1 MRIDR
6 YTQKMQE
13 ALQSAQDFAAKSQSP
28 EIGNEHFLLAL
39 LDQGE
44 GVTRP
49 LLEKIGVSADALR
62 SRLETDLARR
72 PKVSGAVSDLR
83 ISNDLRRTLDSAEG
97 EMSKLKDE
105 YVSAEHYLLAL
116 AGENNPAAK
125 ALKDLGATRDKIMQ
139 GLQQVRGSQRVT
151 DQNPEGKYQTLERY
165 GRDLTQL
172 ARRGKIDPVI
182 GRDNEIRRVM
192 QVLSRRTK
200 NNPVLIGEPGVG
212 KTAIVEGL
220 ARRIISGDVPESL
233 KNKRIIAMDIGAMVA
248 GAKFRGEFE
257 DRLKAFLKEVT
268 DSQGEIVLF
277 IDELHTIVGAG
288 AAEGSVDASNM
299 LKPMLARGELRTIGA
314 TTLDEYRKYIEK
326 DAALERRFQPV
337 MVNEPTVEDTIAILR
352 GLKER
357 YEVHHGVRITDAA
370 LVAAAVLSHRYISDR
385 FLPDKAV
392 DLVDE
397 AASRLKIEL
406 DSMPTEIDVIEREIM
421 QHEMERQALKKEKDP
436 ASKERLKKLEKELA
450 ELKEKSN
457 ALKAEWQKEKAQIT
471 EQAKLKEQLDQ
482 LRTEL
487 ERAQRRG
494 ELAKASE
501 IQYGRIPDLEKKLAA
516 MEASAES
523 VTETSA
529 KRARQAGG
537 APRRRL
543 LREEVTEED
552 IAQVVS
558 SWTGIPVSRLQEGE
572 RAKLLRL
579 EEHLH
584 QRVVGQDAAIK
595 AVANAVRRARAG
607 LQDPNRPIGSFIF
620 LGPTGVGKTEL
631 SRALAEFLFDDENAM
646 IRIDMS
652 EYMEKHTVARLIGAP
667 PGYVGYE
674 EGGQLSEAVRRRPY
688 SVVLFDEIEKA
699 HHDVF
704 NVLLQVLD
712 DGRITDGQGRT
723 VDFKN
728 TVIIMTSNIGSQFIT
743 EEESSEGRS
752 RLVMDALRAHFRPE
766 FLNRVDEI
774 IIFDRLTEEDL
785 KKIVEIQLSRLR
797 KRLTQQNIMLELS
810 DSAER
815 LIAREG
821 YDPVYGARPLKR
833 AIQRYLLDPL
843 SMNILEGKFGEGQT
857 IRAEAKNGAIEFSA

>member
-1 MRIDR
+1 MRIDK

-13 ALQSAQDFAAKSQSP
+13 ALQSAQDLASQSNHP
-28 EIGNEHFLLAL
+28 EITNEHFLSAL

-44 GVTRP
+44 GITRP
-49 LLEKIGVSADALR
+49 LLEKLGANVDQLRDRLR
-62 SRLETDLARR
+62 SELERR
-72 PKVSGAVSDLR
+72 SKVHGGGSDVR
-83 ISNDLRRTLDSAEG
+83 ISNELRNVLDSAEK

-105 YVSAEHYLLAL
+105 YTSAEHYLLAL
-116 AGENNPAAK
+116 AGANVPAAK
-125 ALKDLGATRDKIMQ
+125 LLKEAGVTRDKLMQ

-151 DQNPEGKYQTLERY
+151 DQNPEGKYQTLEKY
-165 GRDLTQL
+165 GRDLTEL

-182 GRDNEIRRVM
+182 GRDNEIRRIM

-200 NNPVLIGEPGVG
+200 NNPVLIGDPGVG

-220 ARRIISGDVPESL
+220 ARRIVSGDVPESL

-268 DSQGEIVLF
+268 DSQGEIILF

-314 TTLDEYRKYIEK
+314 TTIDEYRKYIEK

-337 MVNEPTVEDTIAILR
+337 LVNEPTVEDTIAILR

-357 YEVHHGVRITDAA
+357 YEVHHGVRITDGA
-370 LVAAAVLSHRYISDR
+370 LVAAAVLSQRYITDR
-385 FLPDKAV
+385 YLPDKAI

-436 ASKERLKKLEKELA
+436 ASKERLKKLERELA

-457 ALKAEWQKEKAQIT
+457 ALKAEWQKEKAVIE
-471 EQAKLKEQLDQ
+471 EQRKWKEELDR

-501 IQYGRIPDLEKKLAA
+501 IQYGRIPDLETKLA
-516 MEASAES
+516 EATAK
-523 VTETSA
+523 SA
-529 KRARQAGG
+529 KAKKSI
-537 APRRRL
+537 

-552 IAQVVS
+552 IAEVVS
-558 SWTGIPVSRLQEGE
+558 SWTHIPVSRLQEGE
-572 RAKLLRL
+572 REKLVKL
-579 EEHLH
+579 EDHLH
-584 QRVVGQDAAIK
+584 LRVVGQDEAIK
-595 AVANAVRRARAG
+595 AVSNAVRRARAG
-607 LQDPNRPIGSFIF
+607 LQDPNRPLGSFIF

-699 HHDVF
+699 HPDVF

-728 TVIIMTSNIGSQFIT
+728 TVIIMTSNIGSQYIM
-743 EEESSEGRS
+743 EEESKEARR
-752 RLVMDALRAHFRPE
+752 RLVTDALRAHFRPE

-774 IIFDRLTEEDL
+774 IIFDRLSEQDL
-785 KKIVEIQLSRLR
+785 KKIVEIQLGRLS
-797 KRLTQQNIMLELS
+797 KRLEQQKITLKLS
-810 DSAER
+810 DSAKE
-815 LIAREG
+815 LLAREG
-821 YDPVYGARPLKR
+821 YDPVYGARPLR
-833 AIQRYLLDPL
+833 RTIQKEILDPL
-843 SMNILEGKFGEGQT
+843 SIDILEGKVREGQT
-857 IRAEAKNGAIEFSA
+857 VQVDAKNGALVFREK

>member
-13 ALQSAQDFAAKSQSP
+13 ALQSAQDFAAQWQSP
-28 EIGNEHFLLAL
+28 EIGNEHFLLAV
-39 LDQGE
+39 LDQAE

-62 SRLETDLARR
+62 SRLETELAGR
-72 PKVSGAVSDLR
+72 PKVSGGVSDLR
-83 ISNDLRRTLDSAEG
+83 ISNDLRRTLDSAEK

-116 AGENNPAAK
+116 AGENNSAAK
-125 ALKDLGATRDKIMQ
+125 ALKELGATRDKIMQ

-151 DQNPEGKYQTLERY
+151 DQNPEGKYQTLEKY

-220 ARRIISGDVPESL
+220 ARRIVSGDVPESL

-268 DSQGEIVLF
+268 DSQGEVILF

-337 MVNEPTVEDTIAILR
+337 MVNEPSVEDTIAILR

-370 LVAAAVLSHRYISDR
+370 LVAAAVLSHRYITER

-450 ELKEKSN
+450 ELKEKSD

-494 ELAKASE
+494 ELGKASE
-501 IQYGRIPDLEKKLAA
+501 IQYGRIPELEKKLAN
-516 MEASAES
+516 MEESAR
-523 VTETSA
+523 
-529 KRARQAGG
+529 KNAG
-537 APRRRL
+537 ATRRRL
-543 LREEVTEED
+543 LRQEVTEED

-584 QRVVGQDAAIK
+584 QRVIGQDAAIK

-699 HHDVF
+699 HQDVF

-728 TVIIMTSNIGSQFIT
+728 TVIIMTSNIGSQYIT
-743 EEESSEGRS
+743 EEESSEARS
-752 RLVMDALRAHFRPE
+752 RLVMDALREHFRPE

-774 IIFDRLTEEDL
+774 IIFDRLTDEDL
-785 KKIVEIQLSRLR
+785 KKIVEIQLARLT
-797 KRLTQQNIMLELS
+797 KRLAQQNITLKLT
-810 DSAER
+810 DSAKTV
-815 LIAREG
+815 IAREG

-833 AIQRYLLDPL
+833 AIQHLLLDPL
-843 SMNILEGKFGEGQT
+843 SINILEGKFGEGQT
-857 IRAEAKNGAIEFSA
+857 IIADAKNGKIEFKLK